1 MRTQRVVDKVLGQ
14 LQRSSGNWPGSSS
27 PRSTEETEQ
36 SLRLKD
42 VARIRAPGEC
52 VTEGALF
59 VAVERRSATRE
70 ESVRIGPPREPG
82 KSSTATI
89 RRHPLSAG
97 SDVFRALRKLAE
109 VSLMWTVERDRVER
123 IVHHSN
129 AEMNA
134 ETRLEAEFV
143 EMDERGDELPATRQE
158 HRLGE
163 REARIGEV
171 TRYRPHN
178 LSRQAPLD

>member
-14 LQRSSGNWPGSSS
+14 LQRSSGNWPRSSS
-27 PRSTEETEQ
+27 PRSAEETEQ
-36 SLRLKD
+36 SLRLKN
-42 VARIRAPGEC
+42 VARIRAAGEC

-89 RRHPLSAG
+89 RHHPLNAPP
-97 SDVFRALRKLAE
+97 DVFLALRKLAE
-109 VSLMWTVERDRVER
+109 VRLNWTVERDRVER
-123 IVHHSN
+123 IVHHPN
-129 AEMNA
+129 AEVNA
-134 ETRLEAEFV
+134 KARLEAKLV
-143 EMDERGDELPATRQE
+143 KMDERGDELPATRQE

-163 REARIGEV
+163 REA
-171 TRYRPHN
+171 
-178 LSRQAPLD
+178 